1 MEDEAFLK
9 SKQSYV
15 VRKINSIM
23 KSHPKIKYD
32 IKFRSGKQ
40 KTFGTAL
47 QDSKTH
53 FVNFIFSNYW
63 IKALFTYE
71 LSNLI
76 KHECAHVIGDNT
88 HGKKFVETCK
98 KLKCSKKWQVAK
110 PENVDVYAS
119 MLK

>member
-1 MEDEAFLK
+1 MEDEFLK
-9 SKQSYV
+9 SKQLYV

-23 KSHPKIKYD
+23 KSYPRVKYD
-32 IKFRSGKQ
+32 IKFRNGKQ
-40 KTFGTAL
+40 KTFGTVL
-47 QDSKTH
+47 QDPKTH
-53 FVNFIFSNYW
+53 FVNFVFSNYW

-76 KHECAHVIGDNT
+76 KHECAHVISDDQ
-88 HGKKFVETCK
+88 HGKKFVEACK

-110 PENVDVYAS
+110 PENVDVYSS